1 MNNHTQALDV
11 AINNRKLEFHDQC
24 VKTALMWR
32 VWAAQTG
39 NRRLKECCLN
49 CAALWDDL
57 ARNSPK

>member
-1 MNNHTQALDV
+1 MGKTTTAQDAV
-11 AINNRKLEFHDQC
+11 INNRKLEFHDQC